1 MKFSITFSLLL
12 MLAGMAQAQDKTALQ
27 YAERIDSTRMKTTL
41 TRLTSKEFGGRK
53 SSEKGAILTA
63 NYLMEQLKKSNIK
76 EGNNGSYKQNIS
88 AFMKSK
94 ANKRFMLADF
104 NYSDNYSYSNNAF
117 QDSVIAGS
125 DIVFAG
131 YGIFHST
138 YNDFV
143 NIDIKGKIVLLLDGD
158 RDGPTNK
165 FGVRC
170 HNASDIPSRK
180 YLAEQKPKAVLIV
193 KEGFN
198 TFYNYSSEELNFF
211 SPDENESLSTI
222 QINELLA
229 NRILQP
235 VNKSIKQLKY
245 ESETNCSSA
254 SFEFKNEINFN
265 GDRSYKRADVN
276 NIVAIIEGSDL
287 KNEYVVLSA
296 HYDHIGINYRDDIYP
311 GADDN
316 ASGVSAVLEIA
327 RVLNEAKQ
335 AGKGPRR
342 SVVILFPTAEEDGLY
357 GAKFYTEKPI
367 YPLAK
372 TIACVNIDMIGRM
385 GSEVD
390 KEKAKSGYIYA
401 LTGTSKV
408 NDSLFAIPNYINS
421 VSTKLSVLP
430 MDGSSYSDFYS
441 RSDHYIFY
449 KKNIPS
455 IMFTNGTHEDLHRT
469 TDAVDKI
476 DFSAMQKRS
485 KLVFLTLWE
494 LANNPKAFQLGNEVV
509 KETAEEVVE
518 EIAVEV
524 VR

>member
-1 MKFSITFSLLL
+1 MKFTITISLLL
-12 MLAGMAQAQDKTALQ
+12 MFAGMAQAQDKTALQ

-41 TRLTSKEFGGRK
+41 TRLTSKAFGGRK
-53 SSEKGAILTA
+53 SSEAGANLTA
-63 NYLMEQLKKSNIK
+63 SYLVEQLKNSGLK
-76 EGNNGSYKQNIS
+76 EGNNGSYKQNIQ
-88 AFMKSK
+88 AYQRGK
-94 ANKRFMLADF
+94 ANKRFTLADF
-104 NYSDNYSYSNNAF
+104 NYSDCYSYSNNAF

-131 YGIFHST
+131 YGLYHGTF
-138 YNDFV
+138 NDFA
-143 NIDIKGKIVLLLDGD
+143 NIDIKDKIVLILDGD

-170 HNASDIPSRK
+170 HSASDIPNRK
-180 YLAEQKPKAVLIV
+180 YLAEQKPKAVLLV

-198 TFYNYSSEELNFF
+198 TFYNYSSDELNFF
-211 SPDENESLSTI
+211 SPDETEPLLTV
-222 QINELLA
+222 QVNELLA
-229 NRILQP
+229 NKILQQ

-245 ESETNCSSA
+245 ESETSCKSA
-254 SFEFKNEINFN
+254 SFEFKNEMNFN
-265 GDRSYKRADVN
+265 GDRSYKLADVN

-287 KNEYVVLSA
+287 KNEYIVLSA
-296 HYDHIGINYRDDIYP
+296 HYDHIGAGYRDEIYP

-327 RVLNEAKQ
+327 RVLNDAKK

-357 GAKFYTEKPI
+357 GSKFYTEKPI

-372 TIACVNIDMIGRM
+372 TVACVNIDMIGRM

-390 KEKAKSGYIYA
+390 KEKAKNGYIYA

-408 NDSLFAIPNYINS
+408 NDTLFSIPNIINS

-455 IMFTNGTHEDLHRT
+455 IMFTNGSHEDLHRT
-469 TDAVDKI
+469 TDNAEKI

-518 EIAVEV
+518 EVIVDSI
-524 VR
+524 R

>member
-1 MKFSITFSLLL
+1 MKFGFSILTLLL
-12 MLAGMAQAQDKTALQ
+12 LTIAAQAQDKTALKL
-27 YAERIDSTRMKTTL
+27 AEGLDSTRMKATL

-53 SSEKGAILTA
+53 SNEKGAILTA
-63 NYLMEQLKKSNIK
+63 NYLIEQLKKNNIK

-88 AFMKSK
+88 AFLKGK

-104 NYSDNYSYSNNAF
+104 NYSDCYSYSNNAF
-117 QDSVIAGS
+117 QDSVIEGS

-131 YGIFHST
+131 YGLFHST
-138 YNDFV
+138 FNDFA
-143 NIDIKGKIVLLLDGD
+143 NLNIKGKIVLLMEG
-158 RDGPTNK
+158 DGPTNK

-170 HNASDIPSRK
+170 HSGADIPNRK
-180 YLAEQKPKAVLIV
+180 YLAEQKPKAVLLV
-193 KEGFN
+193 REGFN

-245 ESETNCSSA
+245 ESETTCSSG
-254 SFEFKNEINFN
+254 SFEFKNPISFN
-265 GDRSYKRADVN
+265 GDRSYKLADAN
-276 NIVAIIEGSDL
+276 NIVAIIEGTDL

-296 HYDHIGINYRDDIYP
+296 HYDHIGAGYRDEIYP

-327 RVLNEAKQ
+327 RVLNDAKK

-385 GSEVD
+385 GSDVD

-401 LTGTSKV
+401 LTGTNKV
-408 NDSLFAIPNYINS
+408 NDSLFSIPNIINS

-449 KKNIPS
+449 KKNIPA
-455 IMFTNGTHEDLHRT
+455 ILFTNGSHSDLHRT
-469 TDAVDKI
+469 TDSAEKI

-509 KETAEEVVE
+509 KETVEEVVE
-518 EIAVEV
+518 DVAVEV
-524 VR
+524 VK

>member
-1 MKFSITFSLLL
+1 MKFRISIFMWL
-12 MLAGMAQAQDKTALQ
+12 MVAGIAQAQDKTALQ
-27 YAERIDSTRMKTTL
+27 YAEKLDSARMRTTL

-53 SSEKGAILTA
+53 SSEKGGKLTA
-63 NYLMEQLKKSNIK
+63 DYLAEQLKKNGIK

-88 AFMKSK
+88 AFKKENS
-94 ANKRFMLADF
+94 NKRFNLANF
-104 NYSDNYSYSNNAF
+104 NYSENYSYSNGAF

-138 YNDFV
+138 FNDFA
-143 NIDIKGKIVLLLDGD
+143 NIDIKGKIVVILDGD

-165 FGVRC
+165 FGVRY
-170 HNASDIPSRK
+170 HGASEIPSRK
-180 YLAEQKPKAVLIV
+180 YIAEQKPKAVLFV
-193 KEGFN
+193 KEGFS
-198 TFYNYSSEELNFF
+198 TFYNYSSDYLNFF
-211 SPDENESLSTI
+211 SPEENQSFVTV
-222 QINELLA
+222 QVNELLA
-229 NRILQP
+229 NRILEP
-235 VNKSIKQLKY
+235 VNKTVKQLKY
-245 ESETNCSSA
+245 EAETDSKLT
-254 SFEFKNEINFN
+254 SFEFKNPISFN
-265 GDRSYKRADVN
+265 GDKTYKLADVN
-276 NIVAIIEGSDL
+276 NVVAIIEGSDL

-296 HYDHIGINYRDDIYP
+296 HYDHIGEGYRGEIHP

-316 ASGVSAVLEIA
+316 ASGVSAVMEIA
-327 RVLNEAKQ
+327 RVLTEAKK

-357 GAKFYTEKPI
+357 GSRYYVEKPI

-372 TIACVNIDMIGRM
+372 TVACVNIDMIGRT
-385 GSEVD
+385 GSGVD
-390 KEKAKSGYIYA
+390 KDIAKSGYIYA
-401 LTGTSKV
+401 LTGTSRI
-408 NDSLFAIPNYINS
+408 NDTLFSIPDSINLI
-421 VSTKLSVLP
+421 STKLSVLS

-469 TDAVDKI
+469 TDAAEKI
-476 DFSAMQKRS
+476 DFDAMQKRS

-494 LANNPKAFQLGNEVV
+494 LANNPKPFHPKRLYEEAVINEYIM
-509 KETAEEVVE
+509 ET
-518 EIAVEV
+518 